1 MSISSVIYRTRQFIQ
16 ALHPRA
22 LTEADL
28 AQAQAM
34 LSPKQMI
41 LFSRLQP
48 SEQFH
53 SLRVL
58 TTLQS
63 GGVNHPDLFIAALL
77 HDIGKIR
84 YPLRLWQ
91 RIFIVLTKAIWPDR
105 AKAWGKNQ
113 PQGWRTPFV
122 VAAQHPSW
130 GADLALKAGV
140 SPLASNLIRKHQDPI
155 PLDENL
161 ENRLLAALQ
170 KADRQH

>member
-1 MSISSVIYRTRQFIQ
+1 MSISSIIYRTRQFGQ

-28 AQAQAM
+28 AQAKEI
-34 LSPKQMI
+34 LTPKQLM

-48 SEQFH
+48 SEQIH

-63 GGVNHPDLFIAALL
+63 GSVSHPDLFIAALL

-91 RIFIVLTKAIWPDR
+91 RIFIVLVKAIWPNHG
-105 AKAWGKNQ
+105 KAWGKYQ
-113 PQGWRTPFV
+113 PKGWRTPFV
-122 VAAQHPSW
+122 IAVQHPAW

-140 SPLASNLIRKHQDPI
+140 SPLASNLIRKHQEKI
-155 PLDENL
+155 N
-161 ENRLLAALQ
+161 
-170 KADRQH
+170 

>member
-91 RIFIVLTKAIWPDR
+91 RIIIVLSKAIWPDGTQ
-105 AKAWGKNQ
+105 AWGKYQ
-113 PQGWRTPFV
+113 PQGWRLPLV
-122 VAAQHPSW
+122 VAALHPAW
-130 GADLALKAGV
+130 GAELALNAGV
-140 SPLASNLIRKHQDPI
+140 SPLASNLIRRHQDTI
-155 PLDENL
+155 CSGKDL
-161 ENRLLAALQ
+161 ESRLLAALQ
-170 KADRQH
+170 KADLQH